1 MCVVDCSG
9 ASVGP
14 RMLTYVMVGACLQTW
29 KNEIEMS
36 RSGERRLMN
45 TDWDRLT
52 NTDWKFQSTDWEKEI
67 EMSRSE
73 ESTLMN
79 TE

>member
-1 MCVVDCSG
+1 
-9 ASVGP
+9 
-14 RMLTYVMVGACLQTW
+14 
-29 KNEIEMS
+29 
-36 RSGERRLMN
+36 MN